1 MRKSRKIKI
10 GNLDMGGGAPVR
22 IQSMLNVCA
31 GDIEGNVQQAV
42 ALEQAGCELIRTAV
56 PNKEAVA
63 LIPALKKAV
72 SVPIVAD
79 IHYDYRLALD
89 SIAAGVDKVRINP
102 GNIGAEDRV
111 KQVAEA
117 CKQNRVPVRIGVNS
131 GSVEKCLLEK
141 YGGPTPEALVE
152 SALYHASLLEK
163 FDFEDIVLSI
173 NRTYGAY
180 QVGDRNRFAAATRNR
195 GYHQGL
201 AYGRPG
207 ARNCGST

>member
-31 GDIEGNVQQAV
+31 GDIEGKVQQAV

-79 IHYDYRLALD
+79 IPSD
-89 SIAAGVDKVRINP
+89 
-102 GNIGAEDRV
+102 
-111 KQVAEA
+111 
-117 CKQNRVPVRIGVNS
+117 
-131 GSVEKCLLEK
+131 
-141 YGGPTPEALVE
+141 
-152 SALYHASLLEK
+152 
-163 FDFEDIVLSI
+163 
-173 NRTYGAY
+173 
-180 QVGDRNRFAAATRNR
+180 
-195 GYHQGL
+195 
-201 AYGRPG
+201 
-207 ARNCGST
+207 